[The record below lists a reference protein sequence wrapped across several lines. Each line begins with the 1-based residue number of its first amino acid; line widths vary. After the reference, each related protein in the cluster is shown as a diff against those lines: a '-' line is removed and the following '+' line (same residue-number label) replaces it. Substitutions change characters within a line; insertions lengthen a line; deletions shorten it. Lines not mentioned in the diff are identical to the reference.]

1 MHCSKDPSLLK
12 WVLVT
17 ESGDISVKPVGQLQ
31 YFKSKVDDKLYPYA
45 VCATDTSD
53 DPKPL
58 IVEISPGAWGNL
70 SAAVART
77 ETLINMAQEHG
88 SACVALRP
96 TGRGNGSVYQNYG
109 EIDVLEAIEH
119 IATIYAID
127 HNRIT
132 VTGASMG
139 GAATWYLI
147 SHYPDLFAGAVPFCG
162 YCDHQLWEKPGGLT
176 FHMHQW
182 EEASWKSRSA
192 AFTVENLRHTPVWIV
207 HGEWDRAVGGG
218 VPVEHSRQMAKKLA
232 TLGYTHKYTEVPETG
247 HGCQTLEIWKQ
258 TTAWLL
264 EQRKE
269 RYPKQVSLA
278 TYSLRHN
285 QSYWVTID
293 QLEVYGQRGLVE
305 AKLADS
311 VLQVQTENVRTL
323 SIGPIDHQH
332 LIDLSL
338 DGHIIESVDLQKQEQ
353 FQRDQRGDWTIG
365 PFNLFG
371 QKRPQNTGPI
381 SDLFYDGL
389 LLVPGT
395 IGTKEEKFFNTW
407 VADNA
412 ATYFRTRN
420 GGVHRGGIMGENEV
434 EIPVVPDTEL
444 NDTHLQEK
452 NLLLYGTYASNAVLA
467 AWEGKLPLTFSNQAI
482 HIGGKSYTGDRVAI
496 LAVFP
501 HPDHPHRYVAIH
513 GGVSPDAVTWG
524 SHLDMQLLPDYIVYC
539 GGETLDWGFW
549 SNEWDF

>member
-1 MHCSKDPSLLK
+1 M
-12 WVLVT
+12 T
-17 ESGDISVKPVGQLQ
+17 ESGNVAVKPVGKIQH
-31 YFKSKVDDKLYPYA
+31 FKSKVDGNFYPYA
-45 VCATDTSD
+45 VCATDTD
-53 DPKPL
+53 DNPKPL

-70 SAAVART
+70 SAAVTRT
-77 ETLINMAQEHG
+77 ETIINMSQEQG
-88 SACVALRP
+88 FACVALRP

-119 IATIYAID
+119 ISSIYAID
-127 HNRIT
+127 RDRIT

-162 YCDHQLWEKPGGLT
+162 YCDYQLWEKPGGLT

-192 AFTVENLRHTPVWIV
+192 AFIVENLRHTPVWIV

-218 VPVEHSRQMAKKLA
+218 VPVEHSREMAKKLD
-232 TLGYTHKYTEVPETG
+232 TLGYTYEYTEVPEIG
-247 HGCQTLEIWKQ
+247 HGCQTPEILRQ
-258 TTAWLL
+258 ITAWLL
-264 EQRKE
+264 AQKKE
-269 RYPKQVSLA
+269 RYPEQISLA

-285 QSYWVTID
+285 RSYWTAID

-305 AKLADS
+305 AELTGS
-311 VLQVQTENVRTL
+311 VLRVQTENIQTL
-323 SIGPIDHQH
+323 SIGPVDDHPPVELLFDDQVIGS
-332 LIDLSL
+332 IDLK
-338 DGHIIESVDLQKQEQ
+338 KQRQ
-353 FQRDQRGDWTIG
+353 FQRNQQGIWEIG

-371 QKRPQNTGPI
+371 QKRPQNAGPI
-381 SDLFYDGL
+381 SDLFYDEL

-395 IGTKEEKFFNTW
+395 IGTEEERFFNTW

-420 GGVHRGGIMGENEV
+420 GGVHRGGIMGDNEV
-434 EIPVVPDTEL
+434 ELVTVLDTEL
-444 NDTHLQEK
+444 NDIQLQEK
-452 NLLLYGTYASNAVLA
+452 NLLLYGTYTSNAVMA
-467 AWEGKLPLTFSNQAI
+467 ALEGEFPLTFSDQVIQLA
-482 HIGGKSYTGDRVAI
+482 GKSYIGDRVAV

-513 GGVSPDAVTWG
+513 GGVSPDSVTWG

-549 SNEWDF
+549 SNEWSF